1 MTKLAS
7 ILGSTYEQK
16 RIEIRIRKF
25 ELGGHTFKVRVPLVS
40 ESDEIYSRIIEPP
53 PEKIDAIYIA
63 MTSSLNK
70 FKDQASEEFQFTETD
85 IIVSGRSMREAAKN
99 KAMTEARITEYIR
112 LLCAEDPANSLA
124 EINYEDIEA
133 EWPLSVQ
140 LALVERIGE
149 VISPT
154 YKEARGN

>member
-16 RIEIRIRKF
+16 RIEIRTRKF

-40 ESDEIYSRIIEPP
+40 ESDEIYSRIIEPS
-53 PEKIDAIYIA
+53 PEKIDLIYSA
-63 MTSSLNK
+63 MTSSLAK
-70 FKDQASEEFQFTETD
+70 FKDQVSEEFQFTETD
-85 IIVSGRSMREAAKN
+85 IIVSGRSMREASKN

-112 LLCAEDPANSLA
+112 LLCAEDPANSLS

-140 LALVERIGE
+140 LALVEKIGE
-149 VISPT
+149 AISPT

>member
-53 PEKIDAIYIA
+53 LEKIDAIYIA

-112 LLCAEDPANSLA
+112 LLCAEDPANSLS

-140 LALVERIGE
+140 LALVEKIGE
-149 VISPT
+149 AISPT

>member
-1 MTKLAS
+1 MTKLAL

-112 LLCAEDPANSLA
+112 LLCAEDPTNSLA

>member
-1 MTKLAS
+1 MTKLS
-7 ILGSTYEQK
+7 SMLGSTYEQK
-16 RIEIRIRKF
+16 RIEIRTRKF
-25 ELGGHTFKVRVPLVS
+25 ELGGHTFKVRVPLVF
-40 ESDEIYSRIIEPP
+40 ESDEIYSRIIEPSL
-53 PEKIDAIYIA
+53 EKIDAIYIA

-85 IIVSGRSMREAAKN
+85 IIVSGRSMREASKN

-112 LLCAEDPANSLA
+112 LLCAEDPANSLS

-140 LALVERIGE
+140 LALVEKIGE

>member
-40 ESDEIYSRIIEPP
+40 ESDEIYSRIIEPS